1 MTEDQAL
8 QEYKNLSK
16 VQKLAHLMV
25 VVGPESAALLMK
37 NFDDDMVEDIC
48 KEVTKI
54 PIVEKPMQK
63 IIIEDFSEVIG
74 ESLSA
79 SLGGYAFAEKALS
92 ISKGSFRANTLLNR
106 IAPVSETLDVMKDI
120 KEMDPQKIY
129 SIIRGEQSQT
139 IAFVI
144 ANLPPQKGA
153 SVLSMLPSDSQNKV
167 IERIGSM
174 ESATLEQVNL
184 VVDSLRKR
192 LIQNEES
199 PRIRTGGIQVAADIL
214 KGVSDKEERQSLLE
228 KIEKTSPEIGAGIRK
243 KMFEFDDLLA
253 LSAQDLQLVVKDVD
267 KDVLVLALKTA
278 SSELKNA
285 VMAAV
290 SKRAAETLQE
300 DLEFL
305 GAKRKVDVENAQA
318 EIIQLVKEMEE
329 EGSIV
334 LAEGDDVV

>member
-1 MTEDQAL
+1 MTEENAAE
-8 QEYKNLSK
+8 EYSKFTK

-25 VVGPESAALLMK
+25 VVGPDSAALLMK
-37 NFDDDMVEDIC
+37 NFDDDLVEEIC
-48 KEVTKI
+48 KEVTTI
-54 PIVEKPMQK
+54 PIVEKPLQK
-63 IIIEDFSEVIG
+63 KVIEDFSEVIG

-79 SLGGYAFAEKALS
+79 SLGGYSFAEKALS
-92 ISKGSFRANTLLNR
+92 ISKGSFRASTLLNR

-153 SVLSMLPSDSQNKV
+153 NVLSMLPTDSQNKV
-167 IERIGSM
+167 VERIGVM
-174 ESATLEQVNL
+174 ESATLEQVNM

-192 LIQNEES
+192 LIQNQES
-199 PRIRTGGIQVAADIL
+199 PRIRTGGSQAAADIL
-214 KGVSDKEERQSLLE
+214 KGVSNKEDRQNLLE
-228 KIEKTSPEIGAGIRK
+228 KIEKTNPEVGAGIRK
-243 KMFEFDDLLA
+243 RMFEFDDLLA

-278 SSELKNA
+278 SKELTDS
-285 VMAAV
+285 VMGAV
-290 SKRAAETLQE
+290 SKRAAETLKE

>member
-1 MTEDQAL
+1 MTEAQAK
-8 QEYKNLSK
+8 ETYSKFSK

-25 VVGPESAALLMK
+25 VVGPDSAALLMK
-37 NFDDDMVEDIC
+37 SFDDELVEDIC

-54 PIVEKPMQK
+54 PIVEKPLQK
-63 IIIEDFSEVIG
+63 MIIEDFSEVIG
-74 ESLSA
+74 ESISA
-79 SLGGYAFAEKALS
+79 SLGGYGFAEKALS

-153 SVLSMLPSDSQNKV
+153 NVLSMLPPDSQNKV
-167 IERIGSM
+167 IERIGVM
-174 ESATLEQVNL
+174 ESATLEQVNM

-192 LIQNEES
+192 LIQNQES
-199 PRIRTGGIQVAADIL
+199 PRIRTGGVQVAADIL
-214 KGVSDKEERQSLLE
+214 KAIPDKESRQSLLE
-228 KIEKTSPEIGAGIRK
+228 KIEKTNSEVGAGIRK
-243 KMFEFDDLLA
+243 RMFDFEGLLA
-253 LSAQDLQLVVKDVD
+253 LSSQDLQLVVKDVD

-278 SSELKNA
+278 SPELVEA
-285 VMAAV
+285 ILGAV
-290 SKRAAETLQE
+290 SKRAAETLRE